1 MMLRK
6 SVVFVLRKT
15 STANAYIKQK
25 RNSNKSFD
33 DLLSL
38 YIHSLRIELLILE
51 LFPNLQ
57 SILQEFQESLGISI
71 GLVTNLF
78 TFHSLLH
85 RGELRFKHAFLH
97 SLGGFAGKCFISLL
111 ERHFVLHA
119 RHIFMSVYYK
129 VCL

>member
-1 MMLRK
+1 MFITLLVTTLRC
-6 SVVFVLRKT
+6 SETMNGLTRLF
-15 STANAYIKQK
+15 
-25 RNSNKSFD
+25 
-33 DLLSL
+33 
-38 YIHSLRIELLILE
+38 IHSLRIELLILE
-51 LFPNLQ
+51 VFPNLQ

-71 GLVTNLF
+71 GLVTNIF

-85 RGELRFKHAFLH
+85 RGELRFRHAFLH